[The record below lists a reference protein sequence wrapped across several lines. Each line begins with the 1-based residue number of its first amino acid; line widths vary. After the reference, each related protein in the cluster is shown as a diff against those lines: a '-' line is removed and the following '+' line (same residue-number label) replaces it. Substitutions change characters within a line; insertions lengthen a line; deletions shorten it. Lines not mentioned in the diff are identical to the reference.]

1 MTVLALK
8 KMTLWMGRP
17 LSKSTTANKFIISA
31 RRETKATMK
40 KEKGVNPVNKKRCSN
55 NISYYEMTVIGKK
68 ENS

>member
-1 MTVLALK
+1 MVIAALK
-8 KMTLWMGRP
+8 LKDAYTLEGK
-17 LSKSTTANKFIISA
+17 LKQVYNLCQKGNQSYN
-31 RRETKATMK
+31 E